1 MTSLVQWFNKSS
13 EYEIGGKKLAIKIVG
28 TSEKP
33 WFKADDVCKALGYKH
48 SWKALNDH
56 VKAQYKSSLNDIYS
70 GSTESVYPKIDPRY
84 EGQQPYIME
93 AGLYSLIFASKLPTA
108 DAFRTW
114 VFEDVLPSIR
124 KEGHYELTQSL
135 EASKAQLAL
144 KDKSEQE
151 IIQQLETERKAKK
164 SAELRA
170 DDERKAKEAAELAKE
185 TAEKER
191 EKACAKLRSETQRY
205 RNHIKKALE
214 FNQATKKVEP
224 LEYVYVATT
233 DRYQDHHKFKIGG
246 TATFELLKSRLN
258 QYNSGE
264 SDSDSHYYVYTRK
277 TVNYKA
283 IEHTVQG
290 LLSGFRENQSKELY
304 IIHYDWLIKCLDAIL
319 DGNVELALFI
329 NSSRDRMVQDTIT
342 KSPTIASPIQ
352 LETIIYSRAGDDP
365 HDVTA
370 LLAPELIETIK
381 TAIDSYVPDNNTI
394 KRKEFERYL
403 VKIDPDL
410 RLDGKR
416 KNAWTVVQQLGSLT
430 NPMWRYKY

>member
-1 MTSLVQWFNKSS
+1 MSELISINDVFNRMFDERGVRIVLVESKDENVPWFCGRDVCEILGYANYRDTIHTHIEDECKQQLGNILVVGVKQTTSLSYN
-13 EYEIGGKKLAIKIVG
+13 EL
-28 TSEKP
+28 
-33 WFKADDVCKALGYKH
+33 KATYINEEGLM
-48 SWKALNDH
+48 
-56 VKAQYKSSLNDIYS
+56 SL
-70 GSTESVYPKIDPRY
+70 
-84 EGQQPYIME
+84 
-93 AGLYSLIFASKLPTA
+93 LFACKLPIGKR
-108 DAFRTW
+108 FRKW
-114 VFEDVLPSIR
+114 VLKEVLPSIR
-124 KEGHYELTQSL
+124 KTGKYELQNALT
-135 EASKAQLAL
+135 ASKTQLAL

-151 IIQQLETERKAKK
+151 LKTKLQA
-164 SAELRA
+164 
-170 DDERKAKEAAELAKE
+170 
-185 TAEKER
+185 AEKER

-329 NSSRDRMVQDTIT
+329 NSSRDRIVYDTTT

-381 TAIDSYVPDNNTI
+381 TAIDSYAPDNNTI
-394 KRKEFERYL
+394 KRKEFEQRL
-403 VKIDPDL
+403 LELDPDL
-410 RLDGKR
+410 RLEGKR
-416 KNAWTVVQQLGSLT
+416 KTAWNVVRQLGSLT

>member
-1 MTSLVQWFNKSS
+1 MKGASYKRYDSNRKMTSLVQWFNKSS

-33 WFKADDVCKALGYKH
+33 WFKADDVCKALGYKYTAN
-48 SWKALNDH
+48 ALNTH
-56 VKAQYKSSLNDIYS
+56 VKSQYKSVLNDLIGLVKS
-70 GSTESVYPKIDPRY
+70 SNPKIDPRY
-84 EGQQPYIME
+84 EGQQPYISE
-93 AGLYSLIFASKLPTA
+93 AGLYALVFASKLPTA

-151 IIQQLETERKAKK
+151 LKTKLQ
-164 SAELRA
+164 
-170 DDERKAKEAAELAKE
+170 

-394 KRKEFERYL
+394 KRKEFEQRL
-403 VKIDPDL
+403 LELDPDL
-410 RLDGKR
+410 RLEGKR
-416 KNAWTVVQQLGSLT
+416 KTAWQLGSLT

>member
-1 MTSLVQWFNKSS
+1 MTTLVQWFNKSS
-13 EYEIGGKKLAIKIVG
+13 EYEIGGKKLSIKIVG

-33 WFKADDVCKALGYKH
+33 WFKADDVCKALGYARTDH
-48 SWKALNDH
+48 ALERH
-56 VKAQYKSSLNDIYS
+56 VKSQYKSKLNDIIS
-70 GSTESVYPKIDPRY
+70 GSRAARYPTIDPRY
-84 EGQQPYIME
+84 EGQQPYITE
-93 AGLYSLIFASKLPTA
+93 AGLYALIFGSKLPTA

-144 KDKSEQE
+144 KEKSERE
-151 IIQQLETERKAKK
+151 IMLQLDTERK
-164 SAELRA
+164 
-170 DDERKAKEAAELAKE
+170 AKE

-233 DRYQDHHKFKIGG
+233 DHYQDHHKFKIGG

-304 IIHYDWLIKCLDAIL
+304 IIHHDWLIKCLDAIL
-319 DGNVELALFI
+319 DGNIELALFI
-329 NSSRDRMVQDTIT
+329 NSSRDRIVYDTTT

-394 KRKEFERYL
+394 KRKEFEQRL
-403 VKIDPDL
+403 LELDPDL
-410 RLDGKR
+410 RLEGKR
-416 KNAWTVVQQLGSLT
+416 KTAWNVVRQLGSLT

>member
-1 MTSLVQWFNKSS
+1 MSELISINDVFNRMFDERGVRIVLVESKDDVEN
-13 EYEIGGKKLAIKIVG
+13 V
-28 TSEKP
+28 P
-33 WFKADDVCKALGYKH
+33 WFCGRDVCEILGYVDYRN
-48 SWKALNDH
+48 ALHNHIEDDCKQSLGNILGVV
-56 VKAQYKSSLNDIYS
+56 VKPTPNLTHNERQMTYITEEGLMSL
-70 GSTESVYPKIDPRY
+70 
-84 EGQQPYIME
+84 
-93 AGLYSLIFASKLPTA
+93 LFACKLPIGKR
-108 DAFRTW
+108 FRKW
-114 VFEDVLPSIR
+114 VLKEVLPSIR
-124 KEGHYELTQSL
+124 KTGKYELQNALT
-135 EASKAQLAL
+135 ASKAQLAL
-144 KDKSEQE
+144 KEKSERE
-151 IIQQLETERKAKK
+151 ILLQLETAQK
-164 SAELRA
+164 
-170 DDERKAKEAAELAKE
+170 AKE
-185 TAEKER
+185 TAETER

-304 IIHYDWLIKCLDAIL
+304 IIHYDWLVKCLDAIL

-394 KRKEFERYL
+394 KRKEFEQRL
-403 VKIDPDL
+403 LELDPDL
-410 RLDGKR
+410 RLEGKR
-416 KNAWTVVQQLGSLT
+416 KTAWNVVRQLGSLT

>member
-1 MTSLVQWFNKSS
+1 MTYITEEGLMSL
-13 EYEIGGKKLAIKIVG
+13 L
-28 TSEKP
+28 
-33 WFKADDVCKALGYKH
+33 
-48 SWKALNDH
+48 
-56 VKAQYKSSLNDIYS
+56 
-70 GSTESVYPKIDPRY
+70 
-84 EGQQPYIME
+84 
-93 AGLYSLIFASKLPTA
+93 FACKLPIGKR
-108 DAFRTW
+108 FRKW
-114 VFEDVLPSIR
+114 VLKEVLPSIR
-124 KEGHYELTQSL
+124 KTGKYELQNALT
-135 EASKAQLAL
+135 ASKTQLAL

-151 IIQQLETERKAKK
+151 LKTKLQA
-164 SAELRA
+164 
-170 DDERKAKEAAELAKE
+170 
-185 TAEKER
+185 AEKER

-329 NSSRDRMVQDTIT
+329 NSSRDRIVYDTTT
-342 KSPTIASPIQ
+342 KSPIRYNSRRSSTREP
-352 LETIIYSRAGDDP
+352 ETILTTSR
-365 HDVTA
+365 
-370 LLAPELIETIK
+370 
-381 TAIDSYVPDNNTI
+381 
-394 KRKEFERYL
+394 RC
-403 VKIDPDL
+403 
-410 RLDGKR
+410 
-416 KNAWTVVQQLGSLT
+416 
-430 NPMWRYKY
+430 WRPN

>member
-1 MTSLVQWFNKSS
+1 MSELISINDVFNRMFDERGVRIVLVESKDDVEN
-13 EYEIGGKKLAIKIVG
+13 V
-28 TSEKP
+28 P
-33 WFKADDVCKALGYKH
+33 WFCGRDVCEILGYANYRNAIAEHIESDCKQQLGVLFNGTPNLTH
-48 SWKALNDH
+48 NER
-56 VKAQYKSSLNDIYS
+56 QMTYI
-70 GSTESVYPKIDPRY
+70 TE
-84 EGQQPYIME
+84 EGLM
-93 AGLYSLIFASKLPTA
+93 GLLFACKLPIGKR
-108 DAFRTW
+108 FRKW
-114 VFEDVLPSIR
+114 VLKEVLPSIR
-124 KEGHYELTQSL
+124 KTGKYELQNALT
-135 EASKAQLAL
+135 ASKEQLAL
-144 KDKSEQE
+144 KEKSERE
-151 IIQQLETERKAKK
+151 IMLQLETERK
-164 SAELRA
+164 RA

-191 EKACAKLRSETQRY
+191 EKGCAKLRSETQRY

-304 IIHYDWLIKCLDAIL
+304 IIHHDWLIKCLDAIL
-319 DGNVELALFI
+319 DGNIELALFI
-329 NSSRDRMVQDTIT
+329 NSSRDRIVYDTTT

-394 KRKEFERYL
+394 KRKEFEQRL
-403 VKIDPDL
+403 LELDPDL
-410 RLDGKR
+410 RLEGKR
-416 KNAWTVVQQLGSLT
+416 KTAWNVVRQLGSLT

>member
-1 MTSLVQWFNKSS
+1 MTTLVQWFNKSS
-13 EYEIGGKKLAIKIVG
+13 EYEIGGKKLSIKIVG

-33 WFKADDVCKALGYKH
+33 WFKADDVCKALGYARTDH
-48 SWKALNDH
+48 ALERH
-56 VKAQYKSSLNDIYS
+56 VKSQYKSKLNDIIS
-70 GSTESVYPKIDPRY
+70 GSRAARYPTIDPRY

-144 KDKSEQE
+144 KEKSEQE

-170 DDERKAKEAAELAKE
+170 DDERKAKE

-304 IIHYDWLIKCLDAIL
+304 IIHHDWLIKCLDAIL
-319 DGNVELALFI
+319 DGNIELALFI
-329 NSSRDRMVQDTIT
+329 NSSRDRIVYDTTT

-394 KRKEFERYL
+394 KRKEFEQRL
-403 VKIDPDL
+403 LELDPDL
-410 RLDGKR
+410 RLEGKR
-416 KNAWTVVQQLGSLT
+416 KTAWNVVRQLGSLT

>member
-1 MTSLVQWFNKSS
+1 MTTLVQWFNKSS
-13 EYEIGGKKLAIKIVG
+13 EYEIGGKKLSIKIVG

-33 WFKADDVCKALGYKH
+33 WFKADDVCKALGYARTDH
-48 SWKALNDH
+48 ALERH
-56 VKAQYKSSLNDIYS
+56 VKSQYKSKLNDIIS
-70 GSTESVYPKIDPRY
+70 GSRAARYPTIDPRY
-84 EGQQPYIME
+84 EGQQPYITE
-93 AGLYSLIFASKLPTA
+93 AGLYALIFGSKLPTA

-144 KDKSEQE
+144 KEKSERE
-151 IIQQLETERKAKK
+151 IMLQLDTERK
-164 SAELRA
+164 
-170 DDERKAKEAAELAKE
+170 AKE

-233 DRYQDHHKFKIGG
+233 DHYQDHHKFKIGG

-329 NSSRDRMVQDTIT
+329 NSSRDRIVYDTTT

-394 KRKEFERYL
+394 KRKEFEQRL
-403 VKIDPDL
+403 LELDPDL
-410 RLDGKR
+410 RLEGKR
-416 KNAWTVVQQLGSLT
+416 KTAWQLGSLT

>member
-1 MTSLVQWFNKSS
+1 MTTLVQWFNKSS
-13 EYEIGGKKLAIKIVG
+13 EYEIDGKKLAVKIVG

-33 WFKADDVCKALGYKH
+33 WFKADDVCKALGYKSTAMAIQQH
-48 SWKALNDH
+48 IKPRD
-56 VKAQYKSSLNDIYS
+56 KSSLNSIIS
-70 GSTESVYPKIDPRY
+70 GLSETLNPEIDPRY
-84 EGQQPYIME
+84 EGQQPYISE
-93 AGLYSLIFASKLPTA
+93 PGVYALIFGSKLPTA

-135 EASKAQLAL
+135 KASKAQLAL
-144 KDKSEQE
+144 KEKSERE
-151 IIQQLETERKAKK
+151 IMLQLDMERK
-164 SAELRA
+164 RA
-170 DDERKAKEAAELAKE
+170 DDEQKAKEAAE
-185 TAEKER
+185 KER
-191 EKACAKLRSETQRY
+191 ENACAKLRSETQRY

-224 LEYVYVATT
+224 LEYVYIATT
-233 DRYQDHHKFKIGG
+233 DHYQDHHKFKIGG

-329 NSSRDRMVQDTIT
+329 NASRERMVQDTIT
-342 KSPTIASPIQ
+342 KSPTIVPPIQ

-381 TAIDSYVPDNNTI
+381 TAIDSYTPDNNTI
-394 KRKEFERYL
+394 KRKEFEQYL

-416 KNAWTVVQQLGSLT
+416 KNAWNVVQQLGSLQ

>member
-13 EYEIGGKKLAIKIVG
+13 EYEIDGKKLAVKIVG

-33 WFKADDVCKALGYKH
+33 WFKADDVCKALGYAQTH
-48 SWKALNDH
+48 RALINH
-56 VKAQYKSSLNDIYS
+56 VKCQYKSSLNDI
-70 GSTESVYPKIDPRY
+70 IDGCHDTGHPSFRRDR
-84 EGQQPYIME
+84 EGQQPYISE
-93 AGLYSLIFASKLPTA
+93 PGVYALIFGSKLPTA

-124 KEGHYELTQSL
+124 KDGHYELTQSL

-151 IIQQLETERKAKK
+151 LKTKLQ
-164 SAELRA
+164 
-170 DDERKAKEAAELAKE
+170 

-246 TATFELLKSRLN
+246 TATFESLKSRLN

-381 TAIDSYVPDNNTI
+381 TAIDSYAPDNNTI
-394 KRKEFERYL
+394 KRKEFEQRL
-403 VKIDPDL
+403 LELDPDL
-410 RLDGKR
+410 RLEGKR
-416 KNAWTVVQQLGSLT
+416 KNAWNVVRQLGSLT

>member
-1 MTSLVQWFNKSS
+1 MSELISINDVFNRMFDERGVRIVLVESKDDVEN
-13 EYEIGGKKLAIKIVG
+13 V
-28 TSEKP
+28 P
-33 WFKADDVCKALGYKH
+33 WFCGRDVCEILGYVDYRN
-48 SWKALNDH
+48 ALHNHIEDDCKQSLGNILGVV
-56 VKAQYKSSLNDIYS
+56 VKPTPNLTHNERQMTYITEEGLMSL
-70 GSTESVYPKIDPRY
+70 
-84 EGQQPYIME
+84 
-93 AGLYSLIFASKLPTA
+93 LFACKLPIGKR
-108 DAFRTW
+108 FRKW
-114 VFEDVLPSIR
+114 VLKEVLPSIR
-124 KEGHYELTQSL
+124 KTGKYELQNALT
-135 EASKAQLAL
+135 ASKEQLAL
-144 KDKSEQE
+144 KEKSERE
-151 IIQQLETERKAKK
+151 IMLQLETERK
-164 SAELRA
+164 RA

-191 EKACAKLRSETQRY
+191 EEACAKLRSETQRY

-214 FNQATKKVEP
+214 FNQANKKVEP

-329 NSSRDRMVQDTIT
+329 NSSRDRIVYDTTT

-352 LETIIYSRAGDDP
+352 LETIIYSSCIGDDP

-394 KRKEFERYL
+394 KRKEFEQRL
-403 VKIDPDL
+403 LELDPDL
-410 RLDGKR
+410 RLEGKR
-416 KNAWTVVQQLGSLT
+416 KTAWNVVRQLGSLT

>member
-13 EYEIGGKKLAIKIVG
+13 EYEIDGKKLAVKIVG

-33 WFKADDVCKALGYKH
+33 WFKADDVCKALGYAQTH
-48 SWKALNDH
+48 RALINH
-56 VKAQYKSSLNDIYS
+56 VKCQYKSSLNDI
-70 GSTESVYPKIDPRY
+70 IDGCHDTGHPSFRRDR
-84 EGQQPYIME
+84 EGQQPYISE
-93 AGLYSLIFASKLPTA
+93 PGVYALIFGSKLPTA

-124 KEGHYELTQSL
+124 KDGHYELTQSL

-151 IIQQLETERKAKK
+151 LKTKLQ
-164 SAELRA
+164 
-170 DDERKAKEAAELAKE
+170 

-381 TAIDSYVPDNNTI
+381 TAIDSYAPDNNTI
-394 KRKEFERYL
+394 KRKEFEQRL
-403 VKIDPDL
+403 LELDPDL
-410 RLDGKR
+410 RLEGKQ
-416 KNAWTVVQQLGSLT
+416 KTAWNVVRHLGSLT

>member
-1 MTSLVQWFNKSS
+1 MSELISINDVFNRMFDERGVRIVLVESKDDVEN
-13 EYEIGGKKLAIKIVG
+13 V
-28 TSEKP
+28 P
-33 WFKADDVCKALGYKH
+33 WFCGRDVCEILGYVDYRN
-48 SWKALNDH
+48 ALHNHIEDDCKQSLGNILGVV
-56 VKAQYKSSLNDIYS
+56 VKPTPNLTHNERQMTYITEEGLMSL
-70 GSTESVYPKIDPRY
+70 
-84 EGQQPYIME
+84 
-93 AGLYSLIFASKLPTA
+93 LFACKLPIGKR
-108 DAFRTW
+108 FRKW
-114 VFEDVLPSIR
+114 VLKEVLPSIR
-124 KEGHYELTQSL
+124 KTGKYELQNALT
-135 EASKAQLAL
+135 ASKTQLAL

-151 IIQQLETERKAKK
+151 LKTKLQA
-164 SAELRA
+164 
-170 DDERKAKEAAELAKE
+170 
-185 TAEKER
+185 AEKER

-381 TAIDSYVPDNNTI
+381 TAIDSYAPDNNTI
-394 KRKEFERYL
+394 KRKEFEQRL
-403 VKIDPDL
+403 LELDPDL
-410 RLDGKR
+410 RLEGKR
-416 KNAWTVVQQLGSLT
+416 KTVVRQLGSLT

>member
-1 MTSLVQWFNKSS
+1 MSELISINDVFNRMFDERGVRIVLVESKDDVEN
-13 EYEIGGKKLAIKIVG
+13 V
-28 TSEKP
+28 P
-33 WFKADDVCKALGYKH
+33 WFCGRDVCEILGYVDYRN
-48 SWKALNDH
+48 ALHNHIEDDCKQSLGNILGVV
-56 VKAQYKSSLNDIYS
+56 VKPTPNLTHNERQMTYITEEGLMSL
-70 GSTESVYPKIDPRY
+70 
-84 EGQQPYIME
+84 
-93 AGLYSLIFASKLPTA
+93 LFACKLPIGKR
-108 DAFRTW
+108 FRKW
-114 VFEDVLPSIR
+114 VLKEVLPSIR
-124 KEGHYELTQSL
+124 KTGKYELQNALT
-135 EASKAQLAL
+135 ASKEQLAL
-144 KDKSEQE
+144 KEKSERE
-151 IIQQLETERKAKK
+151 ILLQLETAQK
-164 SAELRA
+164 
-170 DDERKAKEAAELAKE
+170 AKE

-381 TAIDSYVPDNNTI
+381 TAIDSYAPDNNTI
-394 KRKEFERYL
+394 KRKEFEQRL
-403 VKIDPDL
+403 LELDPDL
-410 RLDGKR
+410 RLEGKR
-416 KNAWTVVQQLGSLT
+416 KTAWNVVRHIGSLT

>member
-1 MTSLVQWFNKSS
+1 MSELISINDVFNRMFDERGVRIVLVESKDDVEN
-13 EYEIGGKKLAIKIVG
+13 V
-28 TSEKP
+28 P
-33 WFKADDVCKALGYKH
+33 WFCGRDVCEILGYVDYRN
-48 SWKALNDH
+48 ALHNHIEDDCKQSLGNILGVV
-56 VKAQYKSSLNDIYS
+56 VKPTTNLTHNERQMTYITEEGLMSL
-70 GSTESVYPKIDPRY
+70 
-84 EGQQPYIME
+84 
-93 AGLYSLIFASKLPTA
+93 LFACKLPIGKR
-108 DAFRTW
+108 FRKW
-114 VFEDVLPSIR
+114 VLKEVLPSIR
-124 KEGHYELTQSL
+124 KTGKYELQNALT
-135 EASKAQLAL
+135 ASKAQLAL
-144 KDKSEQE
+144 KEKSERE
-151 IIQQLETERKAKK
+151 ILLQLETAQK
-164 SAELRA
+164 
-170 DDERKAKEAAELAKE
+170 AKE
-185 TAEKER
+185 TAETER

-304 IIHYDWLIKCLDAIL
+304 IIHYDWLVKCLDAIL

-329 NSSRDRMVQDTIT
+329 NSSRDRIVYDTTT

-394 KRKEFERYL
+394 KRKEFEQRL
-403 VKIDPDL
+403 LELDPDL
-410 RLDGKR
+410 RLEGKR
-416 KNAWTVVQQLGSLT
+416 KTAWQLGSLT

>member
-1 MTSLVQWFNKSS
+1 MTELISINDVFNRMFDERGVRIVLVESKDDVEN
-13 EYEIGGKKLAIKIVG
+13 V
-28 TSEKP
+28 P
-33 WFKADDVCKALGYKH
+33 WFCGRDVCEILGYVDYRN
-48 SWKALNDH
+48 ALHNHIEDDCKQSLGNILGVV
-56 VKAQYKSSLNDIYS
+56 VKPTPNLTHNERQMTYITEEGLMSL
-70 GSTESVYPKIDPRY
+70 
-84 EGQQPYIME
+84 
-93 AGLYSLIFASKLPTA
+93 LFACKLPIGKR
-108 DAFRTW
+108 FRKW
-114 VFEDVLPSIR
+114 VLKEVLPSIR
-124 KEGHYELTQSL
+124 KTGKYELQNALTM
-135 EASKAQLAL
+135 SKAQLAL
-144 KDKSEQE
+144 KEKSEQE
-151 IIQQLETERKAKK
+151 IIHQLET
-164 SAELRA
+164 
-170 DDERKAKEAAELAKE
+170 ERKAKEAAELAKE
-185 TAEKER
+185 AAEKER

-224 LEYVYVATT
+224 LEYVYIATT
-233 DRYQDHHKFKIGG
+233 DHYQDHHKFKIGG

-329 NSSRDRMVQDTIT
+329 NSSRERMVQDTIT
-342 KSPTIASPIQ
+342 KSPTIMPPIQ

-381 TAIDSYVPDNNTI
+381 TAIDSYTPDNNTI
-394 KRKEFERYL
+394 KRKEFEQYL

-410 RLDGKR
+410 RLNGKR
-416 KNAWTVVQQLGSLT
+416 KNAWNAVQQLGSLQ

>member
-1 MTSLVQWFNKSS
+1 MISLVQWFNKSS
-13 EYEIGGKKLAIKIVG
+13 EYEIDGKKISIKIVG
-28 TSEKP
+28 TPEKP

-84 EGQQPYIME
+84 EGQQPYITE
-93 AGLYSLIFASKLPTA
+93 AGLYALIFASRLPTA

-135 EASKAQLAL
+135 ETSKAQLAL

-151 IIQQLETERKAKK
+151 LRNK
-164 SAELRA
+164 LRA
-170 DDERKAKEAAELAKE
+170 
-185 TAEKER
+185 AEKER
-191 EKACAKLRSETQRY
+191 EQACAKLRSETQRY
-205 RNHIKKALE
+205 RDQLKKAFE

-233 DRYQDHHKFKIGG
+233 DHYQDHNKFKIGG
-246 TATFELLKSRLN
+246 TATFELLQSRLN
-258 QYNSGE
+258 QYNSCE
-264 SDSDSHYYVYTRK
+264 SDSDSHYYVYMRK

-304 IIHYDWLIKCLDAIL
+304 IIHYDWLVRCMDAIL

-329 NSSRDRMVQDTIT
+329 NSSREQMVQDTIS
-342 KSPTIASPIQ
+342 KLPTIVPPIQ

-381 TAIDSYVPDNNTI
+381 MAIDSYAPDNNTI
-394 KRKEFERYL
+394 KRKEFEQRL
-403 VKIDPDL
+403 LELDPDL

-416 KNAWTVVQQLGSLT
+416 KNAWSVVRQLGSLQ

>member
-1 MTSLVQWFNKSS
+1 MSELISINDVFNRMFDERGVRIVLVESKDEN
-13 EYEIGGKKLAIKIVG
+13 V
-28 TSEKP
+28 P
-33 WFKADDVCKALGYKH
+33 WFCGRDVCEILGYANYRNAIAEHIESDCKQQ
-48 SWKALNDH
+48 LG
-56 VKAQYKSSLNDIYS
+56 VLFKSTPNLTHNERQLTYINEEGLMSL
-70 GSTESVYPKIDPRY
+70 
-84 EGQQPYIME
+84 
-93 AGLYSLIFASKLPTA
+93 LFACKLPIGKR
-108 DAFRTW
+108 FRKW
-114 VFEDVLPSIR
+114 VLKEVLPSIR
-124 KEGHYELTQSL
+124 KTGKYELQNALT
-135 EASKAQLAL
+135 ASKEQLAL
-144 KDKSEQE
+144 KEKSERE
-151 IIQQLETERKAKK
+151 IMLQLETERK
-164 SAELRA
+164 RA
-170 DDERKAKEAAELAKE
+170 DDERKAKE

-233 DRYQDHHKFKIGG
+233 DHYQDHHKFKIGG

-329 NSSRDRMVQDTIT
+329 NSSRDRIVQDTIT

-381 TAIDSYVPDNNTI
+381 TAIDSYAPDNNTI
-394 KRKEFERYL
+394 KRKEFEQRL
-403 VKIDPDL
+403 LELDPDL
-410 RLDGKR
+410 RLEGKR
-416 KNAWTVVQQLGSLT
+416 KNAWNVVRQLGSLT

>member
-13 EYEIGGKKLAIKIVG
+13 EYEIDGKKLAVKIVG

-33 WFKADDVCKALGYKH
+33 WFKADDVCKALGYAQTH
-48 SWKALNDH
+48 RALINH
-56 VKAQYKSSLNDIYS
+56 VKCQYKSSLNDI
-70 GSTESVYPKIDPRY
+70 IDGCHDTGHPSFRRDR
-84 EGQQPYIME
+84 EGQQPYISE
-93 AGLYSLIFASKLPTA
+93 PGVYALIFGSKLPTA

-124 KEGHYELTQSL
+124 KDGHYELTQSL

-144 KDKSEQE
+144 KEKSEQE

-164 SAELRA
+164 SAELREET
-170 DDERKAKEAAELAKE
+170 ERKAKEAAELAKE

-381 TAIDSYVPDNNTI
+381 TAIDSYAPDNNTI
-394 KRKEFERYL
+394 KRKEFEQRL
-403 VKIDPDL
+403 LELDPDL
-410 RLDGKR
+410 RLEGKR
-416 KNAWTVVQQLGSLT
+416 KTAWTVVQQLGSLT

>member
-13 EYEIGGKKLAIKIVG
+13 EYEIDGKKLAVKIVG

-33 WFKADDVCKALGYKH
+33 WFKADDVCKALGYAQTH
-48 SWKALNDH
+48 RALINH
-56 VKAQYKSSLNDIYS
+56 VKCQYKSSLNDI
-70 GSTESVYPKIDPRY
+70 IDGCHDTGHPSFRRDR
-84 EGQQPYIME
+84 EGQQPYISE
-93 AGLYSLIFASKLPTA
+93 PGVYALIFGSKLPTA

-124 KEGHYELTQSL
+124 KDGHYELTQSL

-151 IIQQLETERKAKK
+151 LKTKLQ
-164 SAELRA
+164 
-170 DDERKAKEAAELAKE
+170 

-381 TAIDSYVPDNNTI
+381 MAIDSYAPDNNTI
-394 KRKEFERYL
+394 KRKEFEQRL
-403 VKIDPDL
+403 LELDPDL
-410 RLDGKR
+410 RLEGKR
-416 KNAWTVVQQLGSLT
+416 KTAWTVVQQLGSLT

>member
-13 EYEIGGKKLAIKIVG
+13 EYEIDGKKLAIKIVG

-33 WFKADDVCKALGYKH
+33 WFKADDVCKALGYKYTAN
-48 SWKALNDH
+48 ALNTH
-56 VKAQYKSSLNDIYS
+56 VKGQYKSVLNDLIGLYKS
-70 GSTESVYPKIDPRY
+70 SNPKIDPRY
-84 EGQQPYIME
+84 EGQQPYITE

-124 KEGHYELTQSL
+124 KDGHYELTQSL

-144 KDKSEQE
+144 KEK
-151 IIQQLETERKAKK
+151 TER
-164 SAELRA
+164 EIMLQL
-170 DDERKAKEAAELAKE
+170 DTERKAKEAAELAKE

-191 EKACAKLRSETQRY
+191 EKARAKLRSETQRY

-381 TAIDSYVPDNNTI
+381 TAIDSYAPDNNTI
-394 KRKEFERYL
+394 KRKEFEQRL
-403 VKIDPDL
+403 LELDPDL
-410 RLDGKR
+410 RLEGKR
-416 KNAWTVVQQLGSLT
+416 KTAWNVVRQLGSLT